1 MTNGPGPEQIPPVK
15 CLVERGVTVF
25 VGSDN
30 IRDAWSPYGNGDMLE
45 RARLVGYRAAL
56 LTDEELRLALA
67 LVTTAPA
74 QVMGL
79 PTPRLEEGAPADLV
93 VLRAAHEME
102 AVAAAP
108 PREIVI
114 KAGRIVARDGRLVA

>member
-1 MTNGPGPEQIPPVK
+1 VRR
-15 CLVERGVTVF
+15 LSDAGVNIF

-56 LTDEELRLALA
+56 LTDENLRLALA
-67 LVTTAPA
+67 LVTTQAA
-74 QVMGL
+74 AVMGL
-79 PTPRLEEGAPADLV
+79 PGEGICEGAPADLV
-93 VLRAAHEME
+93 VVRAAHVPE

-108 PREIVI
+108 PRMIVV
-114 KAGRIVARDGRLVA
+114 KRGHIVAEDGTLRM